1 MIRGIVVLL
10 SLAALATAASSLVIV
25 DSDARTPGGM
35 EFLSL
40 AIPVYISTDF
50 FIALSPEDSRVG
62 SPRVEVLDS
71 GNIRIEDYA
80 LVHLSSDEGLLYIAD
95 LGEILFHRA
104 RIALIKLDGPLTDHF
119 ARTGVLSIQPLR
131 VVSPPSVYTPLLTDR
146 GYDDYV
152 ADIVALVNEDS
163 LKYNIQ
169 HLEDYLTRHSSTD
182 NFDTAAQWVED
193 RLDSYGMNAFQQVF
207 PMSSYDCENVIGE
220 QQGNTYPDQYWII
233 CGHLDC
239 TSTNPYVDAPGADDN
254 ASGSA
259 AVLEAAR
266 VLNQYEFKYSIRFL
280 CFGGEEQGLW
290 GSAYYASQA
299 SAAGDDILGVV
310 NLDMILYGPPPDDIL
325 WVSYNAQSTG
335 LGLAMEAISDT
346 YVPALLTDVEYNPG
360 MTASDHASFWNN
372 GYAAVLG
379 IEQEVYSNPFYH
391 QTSDMLSN
399 YLLYFPFGTNCTR
412 SAIATIAYLA
422 EPTGMVGIPEDEIAL
437 LEPGMLIQGI
447 GPNPASGSVLIR
459 LSSMNEGP
467 VGISLFDLAGR
478 EVYTTSS
485 GVSDGN
491 VQIDISG
498 MPAGVYSVR
507 VSAASVSDTARLV
520 VLR

>member
-1 MIRGIVVLL
+1 
-10 SLAALATAASSLVIV
+10 
-25 DSDARTPGGM
+25 
-35 EFLSL
+35 
-40 AIPVYISTDF
+40 
-50 FIALSPEDSRVG
+50 
-62 SPRVEVLDS
+62 
-71 GNIRIEDYA
+71 
-80 LVHLSSDEGLLYIAD
+80 
-95 LGEILFHRA
+95 
-104 RIALIKLDGPLTDHF
+104 
-119 ARTGVLSIQPLR
+119 
-131 VVSPPSVYTPLLTDR
+131 
-146 GYDDYV
+146 
-152 ADIVALVNEDS
+152 
-163 LKYNIQ
+163 
-169 HLEDYLTRHSSTD
+169 
-182 NFDTAAQWVED
+182 
-193 RLDSYGMNAFQQVF
+193 MNAFQQTF
-207 PMSSYDCENVIGE
+207 PMSSYDCENVVGE
-220 QQGNTYPDQYWII
+220 QQGTTYPDQYWIV

-266 VLNQYEFKYSIRFL
+266 ILSQYEFKYSIRFL

-310 NLDMILYGPPPDDIL
+310 NLDMILYGPPPDDVL

-346 YVPALLTDVEYNPG
+346 YVPALVTNVEYNPG
-360 MTASDHASFWNN
+360 MTASDHASFWSN

-399 YLLYFPFGTNCTR
+399 YLLFFPFGTNCTR

-422 EPTGMVGIPEDEIAL
+422 EPVSPVGIANSEITPFPL
-437 LEPGMLIQGI
+437 GSLIQGI
-447 GPNPASGSVLIR
+447 GPNPAAGSVWIR
-459 LSSMNEGP
+459 LTSSIEGM

-478 EVYTTSS
+478 EVYTTSAQ
-485 GVSDGN
+485 VSEGN
-491 VQIDISG
+491 AQIDVSG

-507 VSAASVSDTARLV
+507 VSGASLSDTARLV

>member
-1 MIRGIVVLL
+1 MMRGCHDQSNRNAYIPC
-10 SLAALATAASSLVIV
+10 SPCSSSEQS
-25 DSDARTPGGM
+25 DSGGLRREDTGRHGIPHTGHTGAHLDRFLHCSFTRGFPGRQ
-35 EFLSL
+35 
-40 AIPVYISTDF
+40 P
-50 FIALSPEDSRVG
+50 PQVG

-71 GNIRIEDYA
+71 GDIHVEDYA
-80 LVHLSSDEGLLYIAD
+80 LVHLSSDEGLLYLAD
-95 LGEILFHRA
+95 LGEILFHRD
-104 RIALIKLDGPLTDHF
+104 RIALIKLDGPLTDPF
-119 ARTGVLSIQPLR
+119 ARKGVLSIQPL
-131 VVSPPSVYTPLLTDR
+131 
-146 GYDDYV
+146 
-152 ADIVALVNEDS
+152 

-169 HLEDYLTRHSSTD
+169 HLEDYQTRHSSTD

-193 RLDSYGMNAFQQVF
+193 RLDSYGMNAFQQTF
-207 PMSSYDCENVIGE
+207 PMSSYDCENVVGE
-220 QQGNTYPDQYWII
+220 QQGTTYPDQYWII

-266 VLNQYEFKYSIRFL
+266 ILSQYEFNYSIRFL

-310 NLDMILYGPPPDDIL
+310 NLDMILYGPPPDDVL

-335 LGLAMEAISDT
+335 FGLAMEAISDT
-346 YVPALLTDVEYNPG
+346 YVPALVTDVEYNPG

-422 EPTGMVGIPEDEIAL
+422 EPTGPVSVAEGEIGL
-437 LEPGMLIQGI
+437 LPSGSLIQGI
-447 GPNPASGSVLIR
+447 GPNPAAGSVLVR
-459 LSSMNEGP
+459 LSSTIEGP
-467 VGISLFDLAGR
+467 VGISLFDLTGR
-478 EVYTTSS
+478 KVFTTSS
-485 GVSDGN
+485 GVSEGN
-491 VQIDISG
+491 AWIDISS

-507 VSAASVSDTARLV
+507 VSGASISDTARLV